1 MLVTLFQ
8 SKVVGYSS
16 LLEALFKKKEISGLE
31 HFDK

>member
-1 MLVTLFQ
+1 MLITLFQ

-16 LLEALFKKKEISGLE
+16 FLEALFKEKEISGLV